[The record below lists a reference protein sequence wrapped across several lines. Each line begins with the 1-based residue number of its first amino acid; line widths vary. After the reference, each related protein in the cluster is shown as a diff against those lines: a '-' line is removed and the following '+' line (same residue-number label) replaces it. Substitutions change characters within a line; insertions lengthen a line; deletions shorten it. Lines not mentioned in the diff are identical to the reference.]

1 MEQKCIVKIQKA
13 VKKEHT
19 GKDGIKNKTNVKM
32 RDLHLTK

>member
-13 VKKEHT
+13 VKEQT